1 MALGEDVMKTYNSGR
16 FLLAIL
22 WITGL
27 TLQSLSAQDARLAS
41 TPVKISLIRQS
52 DIPARDA
59 GILEAIHFTEGTS
72 VAKGDVLAEL
82 ESKQQTLQCQA
93 AEYALEIAQMRAE
106 DTLPLKTAEAQL
118 KEAEAGRDV
127 TKVSLQIAEAEA
139 TNTSSVGIATEETR
153 LRELELDRA
162 LSSKKTYDGSVSKS
176 QIDRLQ
182 TSVNQSKL
190 EVQQAKD
197 NLAIQKLKPQAELA
211 ALEKKQQEISR
222 YMSLLDQEKRN
233 QLVAGLTSQLKNN
246 ELRMAELNLEHRFI
260 RAPFDGI
267 VVKLERQLGEWVEPG
282 TPVARIIDVKT
293 LRAEGF
299 LANTVAHQS
308 LVGQD
313 VTINVTSGTNS
324 FAVVGKITFV
334 GREVDPQNQEVRF
347 YADFDNA
354 DMKALPGM
362 AGSLTI
368 RK

>member
-1 MALGEDVMKTYNSGR
+1 MA
-16 FLLAIL
+16 
-22 WITGL
+22 
-27 TLQSLSAQDARLAS
+27 LQSLSAQDARLSA

-59 GILEAIHFTEGTS
+59 GILEAIHFTEGMT

-82 ESKQQTLQCQA
+82 ESEQQTLQCQA
-93 AEYALEIAQMRAE
+93 AEFALEIAKMRAE
-106 DTLPLKTAEAQL
+106 DTLPVKTAEAQL

-139 TNTSSVGIATEETR
+139 ANSSSVGIASEETR
-153 LRELELDRA
+153 LRELELERA
-162 LSSKKTYDGSVSKS
+162 VSSKKTYDGSVSKS

-182 TSVNQSKL
+182 TSVNKSKL

-197 NLAIQKLKPQAELA
+197 NLAIQQLKPQAEIA
-211 ALEKKQQEISR
+211 ALDKRQQEISR
-222 YMSLLDQEKRN
+222 YSSLLDQEKRN
-233 QLVAGLTSQLKNN
+233 QLVAGITSQLKDN
-246 ELRMAELNLEHRFI
+246 ELRMARANLEHRFI
-260 RAPFDGI
+260 RAPFEGV

-282 TPVARIIDVKT
+282 TPVARIIDVKA

-299 LANTVAHQS
+299 LTSTTADQS
-308 LVGQD
+308 LVGKD
-313 VTINVTSGTNS
+313 VTISITSGAKS
-324 FAVVGKITFV
+324 FDVVGRITFV

-347 YADFDNA
+347 YADFNNA
-354 DMKALPGM
+354 DLKALPGM